1 MACGSGHCRL
11 HRACS
16 RGGVLDDSGMA
27 EWWQVG
33 PQDNSFQGIYGI
45 LESKPLQSCR
55 EPELWHEDINMC
67 KRTAAPILFP
77 CIVPGSAELIDS
89 CEVMMGYADNNHKTA
104 GIHMRHLARLRSS
117 THPPAGWLSVK
128 VTVITVAVETA
139 IISIIFHHFPSLD
152 MRVS

>member
-1 MACGSGHCRL
+1 MVSISKRSALDFDVSRCDQRWHVGVGIADCTGPAAEVVSWTTAGWLNGSRL
-11 HRACS
+11 VRKITLFKVPTVS
-16 RGGVLDDSGMA
+16 
-27 EWWQVG
+27 W
-33 PQDNSFQGIYGI
+33 
-45 LESKPLQSCR
+45 
-55 EPELWHEDINMC
+55 NMC

-128 VTVITVAVETA
+128 GTVITVAVETA
-139 IISIIFHHFPSLD
+139 IISIIFHHWI
-152 MRVS
+152 